1 MSEKMKK
8 KIQKRIRG
16 GSPHSLTTLQITSV
30 ILAKWLYYCIKI
42 KLRIMFSFSMS
53 SKISCLCCSI
63 LTVGTSISCFSM
75 FNVNIDLLIDIYFFI
90 PNNYRDISLLYVQKS
105 FIRTDPLFLRKK
117 PFNVTIFFLSDYQ
130 LRWWRLPFEERICR
144 RTRLGGICFLLHS
157 PPRATDSIHQLNE
170 LNKRVCL
177 IFNIC

>member
-1 MSEKMKK
+1 MKK

-75 FNVNIDLLIDIYFFI
+75 FNVNIDWLIDIYFFI

-105 FIRTDPLFLRKK
+105 FTRTDPLFLRNK
-117 PFNVTIFFLSDYQ
+117 PFNVTIFF
-130 LRWWRLPFEERICR
+130 
-144 RTRLGGICFLLHS
+144 
-157 PPRATDSIHQLNE
+157 
-170 LNKRVCL
+170 CL
-177 IFNIC
+177 ITNWGGGDYLLRSAYAAGHVWVAFVFFCTPPLAPLTQSIN